1 MEWNIFYEESFMPQ
15 HALRLRII
23 GYLAS
28 LVLTLVAFFIIANAD
43 SLQWKVGR
51 AILTLFILAVLQF
64 LAQFVFFLDLWREKG
79 PRWNLFVFFSTMS
92 IILIII
98 LASIWIMDH
107 LDYNMM
113 PMHES
118 F

>member
-1 MEWNIFYEESFMPQ
+1 MEWNIFYEEYLMPQ
-15 HALRLRII
+15 HALTLRII
-23 GYLAS
+23 GYVGS
-28 LVLTLVAFFIIANAD
+28 LLLTLIAFFIIANAD
-43 SLQWKVGR
+43 SLQWKVGG

-64 LAQFVFFLDLWREKG
+64 LMQFVFFLDLWREKR
-79 PRWNLFVFFSTMS
+79 PRWNLFIFFSTMS
-92 IILIII
+92 IVLIII

>member
-1 MEWNIFYEESFMPQ
+1 MMDNELPA
-15 HALRLRII
+15 HALALRII
-23 GYLAS
+23 GYVGS
-28 LVLTLVAFFIIANAD
+28 LLLTLAAFFLFSHPEYFHLKVWMVILII
-43 SLQWKVGR
+43 
-51 AILTLFILAVLQF
+51 FIFALIQF
-64 LAQFVFFLDLWREKG
+64 VVQFVFFLDLWREKG

-113 PMHES
+113 PRFDQGS